1 MVGSKVVAI
10 LARIE
15 QARLK
20 HAILRPVRL
29 VAVSKTKSV
38 EEIRQAYDAG
48 QRHFGENY
56 AE

>member
-1 MVGSKVVAI
+1 MIGSKVVAI